1 MTGAA
6 PGSGTPPVSFRAF
19 VDEWNRFQAQD
30 TPRHHRLIVGWLA
43 RRLGAGDRHLLLMA
57 FRGAGKSTLVGL
69 FAAWLLLTDPNRRLL
84 VLAADLRLAK
94 KMVRNVKRI
103 IERHPMTQGMKPKE
117 RDQWASEQ
125 FTVVRPMELRDP
137 SMLACGIDGNITGN
151 RADVVICDDVEVPKT
166 SDTAP
171 KREQMRDALREIDYL
186 LVPGGLQLY
195 VGTPHSYY
203 TIYAAEPRDETGETQ
218 PFLEGFRRL
227 VLPVLRA
234 RNRSAWPE
242 RFPDGH
248 IARIRR
254 HSGLNKFESQMML
267 RPAPATATRLDPD
280 HLRRYEGEL
289 ACHMAQGET
298 VLMLNG
304 VRLVSATAWWDPA
317 VSRPDADGRKTGDD
331 SVVAAVFSDLA
342 GNLYLHRVLY
352 LVVDPADPTHEA
364 KQQCALVARFLREFH
379 LPGIYVETNGLGT
392 FLPAFL
398 QDELKRQRIGA
409 SVTGQAS
416 SKSKARRIV
425 EAFDARLAA
434 GRIHAHESVWRT
446 PFVRE
451 MREWRPAGRQ
461 SGHDD
466 ALDAVAGCI
475 LAEPMRF
482 GPAPPPARRPDWRP
496 GPLVAPSE
504 WAV

>member
-1 MTGAA
+1 MTEENRH
-6 PGSGTPPVSFRAF
+6 VSLRAF
-19 VDEWNRFQAQD
+19 VDAWNGLQAQG
-30 TPRHHRLIVGWLA
+30 TPAHHGRIIDWLA
-43 RRLGAGDRHLLLMA
+43 SCLEVGDRHLLLMA

-125 FTVVRPMELRDP
+125 FTVVRPLELRDP
-137 SMLACGIDGNITGN
+137 SMLACGIDGNVTGS

-171 KREQMRDALREIDYL
+171 KRDQLRDALREIDYL

-203 TIYAAEPRDETGETQ
+203 TIYATEGREEAGETHA
-218 PFLEGFRRL
+218 FLEGFRRFE
-227 VLPVLRA
+227 LPVRDEA
-234 RNRSAWPE
+234 GVSAWPE
-242 RFPDGH
+242 RFPEAH
-248 IARIRR
+248 IERIRQR
-254 HSGLNKFESQMML
+254 SGLSKFESQML
-267 RPAPATATRLDPD
+267 LKPTPATATRLNPED
-280 HLRRYEGEL
+280 LRRYDGEL
-289 ACHMAQGET
+289 ECREAQGET
-298 VLMLNG
+298 VLTLNG

-317 VSRPDADGRKTGDD
+317 VSRPDADGRKGGDD
-331 SVVAAVFSDLA
+331 SVVAAVFSDAA
-342 GNLYLHRVLY
+342 GRLYLHRVLY
-352 LVVDPADPTHEA
+352 LTVDPADPEHEA
-364 KQQCALVARFLREFH
+364 KQQCTLVARFLRELH
-379 LPGIYVETNGLGT
+379 LPGVYVETNGLGT

-398 QDELKRQRIGA
+398 HNELKRARIGA
-409 SVTGQAS
+409 SVTGMAS
-416 SKSKARRIV
+416 TKSKARRIV
-425 EAFDARLAA
+425 EAFEARLAA
-434 GRIHAHESVWRT
+434 GRIHAHTSVWQT

-461 SGHDD
+461 RGHDD

-475 LAEPMRF
+475 LAEPLRF
-482 GPAPPPARRPDWRP
+482 DQAPPITPRPDWRP
-496 GPLVAPSE
+496 GPVVAPSE
-504 WAV
+504 WTV